1 MENTLYV
8 IQEEI
13 VEPIEPVVMKK
24 RGRPLNTFRSDRHLE
39 DGTYNHKPL
48 DPDWAKKY
56 YLEKLKDVNV
66 ICPNCGVSTSKVNV
80 SRHVKSYKCKYNA
93 LLLKPVVEA
102 SDEEAV

>member
-1 MENTLYV
+1 MENTLNT
-8 IQEEI
+8 ISEII

-24 RGRPLNTFRSDRHLE
+24 RGRPMNINRHLE

-56 YLEKLKDVNV
+56 YLEKLKDVIV

-102 SDEEAV
+102 SDEV

>member
-39 DGTYNHKPL
+39 DGTYNHKPI
-48 DPDWAKKY
+48 DPEWYKKY
-56 YLEKLKDVNV
+56 YLEKLQNV
-66 ICPNCGVSTSKVNV
+66 KVLCPGCNIMVPKSNI
-80 SRHVKSYKCKYNA
+80 SRHKKSYKCKFNT
-93 LLLKPVVEA
+93 LSNNQDDIVSVK
-102 SDEEAV
+102 D